1 MDLGRD
7 KERKADSGESKMNNS
22 KKQSLFRAVRTVWE
36 MIRPYKKLYFLSS
49 GISVMLVFVTLLQA
63 RLTQALIDH
72 ISAGKIS
79 RFAAT
84 VIGFFLIVGVASLLD
99 YFRQVMVSKMA
110 AGAVRD
116 LKCSISEALL
126 RADYAELTKERSG
139 DAISTVN
146 HDIGIVGNF
155 LKKDMTSLFSQFS
168 MAVGTF
174 IYMLWVKPELALIS
188 FIYMPFG
195 VWLLFC
201 ANRKIEPFYAAM
213 SDEEGKSLS
222 VVEQVLTQIPVIK
235 SFLMEKRTQEKIYE
249 SYRQV
254 CCVQTKAVSWGML
267 IPFLATAALQIPRI
281 TYLGVGGYFVIQGSL
296 SVGAMVAML
305 DLLAFIIRPV
315 ESLPWLA
322 KGLNETMAAAGR
334 VRRLLDIPASQM
346 PETAEKGKP
355 SIDIRGLRFGYS
367 GEKVLFDG
375 FSFRQDKPGIT
386 VLCGGSGSG
395 KTTLLDLIEGLYKPE
410 RGSITVSGEIS
421 VVTQDTYLFSES
433 LLGNV
438 RLAREN
444 ATREEVEEALE
455 QAGAAGFIAE
465 LPEGLDTVLGDGSLT
480 LSGGQRQRI
489 GLARTIL
496 QDSPIWLLDEPTSA
510 LDPETEKIIID
521 VIKARSAE
529 KIILISAHR
538 DSLIALA
545 DRKVVL

>member
-1 MDLGRD
+1 
-7 KERKADSGESKMNNS
+7 
-22 KKQSLFRAVRTVWE
+22 
-36 MIRPYKKLYFLSS
+36 
-49 GISVMLVFVTLLQA
+49 MLVFVTLLQA

-79 RFAAT
+79 RFAVA
-84 VIGFFLIVGVASLLD
+84 VIGFFLIVGVDSLLD
-99 YFRQVMVSKMA
+99 YLRQVMVSKMV

-126 RADYAELTKERSG
+126 RADYAELNKERSG
-139 DAISTVN
+139 DAMSTVN

-174 IYMLWVKPELALIS
+174 IYMLWVKPELAIIS

-201 ANRKIEPFYAAM
+201 ANRKVEPFYAVM

-254 CCVQTKAVSWGML
+254 CRVQTKAVSWGML

-305 DLLAFIIRPV
+305 DLLAFIIQPV

-346 PETAEKGKP
+346 SETVEKEKP
-355 SIDIRGLRFGYS
+355 SIDIRGLGFGYS

-433 LLGNV
+433 LLENV

-538 DSLIALA
+538 DSLIALV

>member
-7 KERKADSGESKMNNS
+7 KERKADSGESKMNNR

-305 DLLAFIIRPV
+305 DLLAFIIQPV

>member
-139 DAISTVN
+139 DAMSTVN